1 VLIIALYKYILQIS
15 LITNNYLPVWS
26 DEFGYYL
33 NAYSFYVNNTL
44 DATFT
49 FNGSGAL
56 LVGADAHGFMYPL
69 FHGIIAKVFG
79 WNNLNIVITNLFI
92 LFLSATLI
100 FNVKAFSNFDKL
112 FFALLVIIY
121 PLGCLYS
128 FTFMQETIQVL
139 FSVLASIQLF
149 FIYCEKDSK
158 RNILLY
164 VLIVLLAASFRPT
177 WIFALIA
184 LIPNSKSKKDIIVYS
199 IIFIVGVLLG
209 FVYAKYFFEPV
220 PDFFVEKLLDEFHTK
235 GILSFS
241 IMLLGHLIFNL
252 KCYFSFNESI
262 VYYFL
267 KISIICLGFI
277 ITIATFTK
285 KDKILVAFFLLY
297 AINISSL
304 FLFYDAFSWREI
316 RFLSPLFYLTLI
328 LSIIYLNDD
337 LKITLLLIVLF
348 MFLKSP
354 IDEFTSGRN
363 KFTVNELTER
373 KKEMNKVFDKIELS
387 EEVIVLVD
395 FKPSDYSLDLLSLPL
410 RNNQNTRI
418 KYIIPY
424 YNSKRTHYDYILKKD
439 KSIIKITKLG
449 NVPIK

>member
-1 VLIIALYKYILQIS
+1 
-15 LITNNYLPVWS
+15 
-26 DEFGYYL
+26 
-33 NAYSFYVNNTL
+33 
-44 DATFT
+44 
-49 FNGSGAL
+49 
-56 LVGADAHGFMYPL
+56 
-69 FHGIIAKVFG
+69 
-79 WNNLNIVITNLFI
+79 
-92 LFLSATLI
+92 
-100 FNVKAFSNFDKL
+100 
-112 FFALLVIIY
+112 
-121 PLGCLYS
+121 
-128 FTFMQETIQVL
+128 MQETIQVL
-139 FSVLASIQLF
+139 FAVLASIQLF

-164 VLIVLLAASFRPT
+164 VLIILLAASFRPT
-177 WIFALIA
+177 WLFALIA
-184 LIPNSKSKKDIIVYS
+184 LIPNSKSKKDFIVYS
-199 IIFIVGVLLG
+199 IIFIVGVLLS
-209 FVYAKYFFEPV
+209 FIYVKYFFEPV
-220 PDFFVEKLLDEFHTK
+220 PNFFAKLLDEFHTK

-252 KCYFSFNESI
+252 KSYFSFNESI

-267 KISIICLGFI
+267 KISIICFGFI

-297 AINISSL
+297 AINISFL

-373 KKEMNKVFDKIELS
+373 KKEINKVFDKIELS
-387 EEVIVLVD
+387 EVIVLVD
-395 FKPSDYSLDLLSLPL
+395 FIPSDYSLDLLSLPL